1 MSLISKYNGNMN
13 VIGRLLKEYREK
25 EKISYEQLSA
35 KLELMGISIHKQS
48 IYDIE
53 NNKRTVKDY
62 ELNGFAKVLD
72 VEIKDFYINT
82 DNASEFVDFPCS
94 PVGEYNIVSEPLSH
108 SADLKCIHYAG
119 EIGREADIIP
129 GQFEGEDLNP
139 K

>member
-13 VIGRLLKEYREK
+13 VIGRLLKQYREK

-62 ELNGFAKVLD
+62 ELFGLAYILGID
-72 VEIKDFYINT
+72 VNDLLKDIKEQY
-82 DNASEFVDFPCS
+82 
-94 PVGEYNIVSEPLSH
+94 
-108 SADLKCIHYAG
+108 K
-119 EIGREADIIP
+119 
-129 GQFEGEDLNP
+129 
-139 K
+139 